1 MPGPGFYPW
10 RSEAVLVHA
19 RLGRADEALRLAEEE
34 AELARARAVPEMQ
47 GVALRAL
54 GLVTGGP
61 RGCDLLDAAVGIL
74 KQSPARF
81 RYAQALVDGGS
92 SESTAAASPK
102 AAPTCRRQ
110 PASPTHAEPT
120 ASRRRRSANCG
131 RSATGR
137 VPAPSREWRRSP
149 RPSGGSPRSRWRA

>member
-10 RSEAVLVHA
+10 RSEAAIVHA

-61 RGCDLLDAAVGIL
+61 RGCDLLDEAVGIL

-81 RYAQALVDGGS
+81 RYAQALVDRGLFGIRCGRVT
-92 SESTAAASPK
+92 EGRADLQEAASFAHACGADGLAE
-102 AAPTCRRQ
+102 AALR
-110 PASPTHAEPT
+110 
-120 ASRRRRSANCG
+120 G